1 MWWQWVKCLL
11 SDFGVKRD
19 VLDKLVLET
28 ASGPLSS
35 VTTFDVMLTS
45 CSVTFGGRGRL
56 ILSFYV
62 HCFCFVNNSVDR
74 IMHCIT
80 VSLSV
85 PRFRTTDQGQFVM
98 SLAGPAALLQGPAI
112 HKTLAKKQVSWQNI
126 LDAML
131 SVYSFRN
138 LPNWPI
144 QIFIIF
150 FQSFPTKV
158 RMKATVYI

>member
-1 MWWQWVKCLL
+1 MLFEWL
-11 SDFGVKRD
+11 SAKQELSD

-35 VTTFDVMLTS
+35 VATFNVMLTS
-45 CSVTFGGRGRL
+45 CSVTFGCRGRL

-62 HCFCFVNNSVDR
+62 HCICFVNNSDR
-74 IMHCIT
+74 IMHCIP

-85 PRFRTTDQGQFVM
+85 PRFRTTDQGQFLM
-98 SLAGPAALLQGPAI
+98 SPAGPAALLQGPAI

-144 QIFIIF
+144 QIFI
-150 FQSFPTKV
+150 
-158 RMKATVYI
+158 YIYSVISYKGQNEGSCIHINP